1 MICGFAIC
9 PGRRWLMTR
18 VKAGTLLTVRK
29 ECSSSNDGQT
39 EMEHNSPV
47 DCLLHRSG
55 QTSTEPGRNDI
66 GAKAAISFLV
76 NRLTRMEELS
86 SFYILRVEEY
96 RLLHSGEER

>member
-1 MICGFAIC
+1 MNIVPDYEGMIFVSTH
-9 PGRRWLMTR
+9 R
-18 VKAGTLLTVRK
+18 
-29 ECSSSNDGQT
+29 QT
-39 EMEHNSPV
+39 EKMHNSPV
-47 DCLLHRSG
+47 DCLLLRSG

>member
-1 MICGFAIC
+1 
-9 PGRRWLMTR
+9 MTR

-29 ECSSSNDGQT
+29 KCSSLNDGQT

>member
-1 MICGFAIC
+1 
-9 PGRRWLMTR
+9 MTGWR
-18 VKAGTLLTVRK
+18 VNVAPDYEGVIFISTDRK
-29 ECSSSNDGQT
+29 T

-76 NRLTRMEELS
+76 NRLVRMEGLS
-86 SFYILRVEEY
+86 SFHILRREEY
-96 RLLHSGEER
+96 EKRSSPDIRTRYPGIEIIFPVQK

>member
-1 MICGFAIC
+1 MNIAPDYEGVIFVSEH
-9 PGRRWLMTR
+9 R
-18 VKAGTLLTVRK
+18 
-29 ECSSSNDGQT
+29 QT

-76 NRLTRMEELS
+76 NRLVRIRGYGVS
-86 SFYILRVEEY
+86 IFFVEKNI
-96 RLLHSGEER
+96 RNGKALT

>member
-1 MICGFAIC
+1 
-9 PGRRWLMTR
+9 MTDDQSES
-18 VKAGTLLTVRK
+18 GTLLTAKK

-39 EMEHNSPV
+39 EMGHNSPV